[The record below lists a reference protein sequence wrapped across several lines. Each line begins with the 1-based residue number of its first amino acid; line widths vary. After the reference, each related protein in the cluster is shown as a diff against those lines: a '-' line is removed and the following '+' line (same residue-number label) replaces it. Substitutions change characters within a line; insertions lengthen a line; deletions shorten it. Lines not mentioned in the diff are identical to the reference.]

1 MIELKDVRKS
11 FGKNEVLKG
20 INLTVKEG
28 EVVAVIGSS
37 GSGKSTML
45 RTINHLETID
55 SGQIL
60 IDGKVMGGSAKQ
72 IYEARL
78 ELGMVFQQFNLFPHL
93 TVHDNI
99 ALSPKLNH
107 RYSKEE
113 LEKTIDDL
121 LTKVGLL
128 DKKDSYPP
136 QLSGGQQQRI
146 AIARALAMKPKYML
160 FDEPTSALDP
170 ELIGEV
176 LNVIKQLA
184 ADGMTMVIVTH
195 EMSFARDVADRVVML
210 DDGVIIEEGPAKEFF
225 ANPKHDRTKAFL
237 RSITER
243 NQAKKEE
250 LFTIEHAEYG
260 KDEQSNKG
268 EENNPHKGFHKRQC

>member
-11 FGKNEVLKG
+11 FGNNEVLKG
-20 INLTVKEG
+20 INLTVREG

-45 RTINHLETID
+45 RSINHLETID
-55 SGQIL
+55 SGEIL
-60 IDGKVMGGSAKQ
+60 IDGRKMGGSARE
-72 IYEARL
+72 ISAARI

-99 ALSPKLNH
+99 TLAPRLNK
-107 RYSKEE
+107 RYDRES
-113 LEKTIDDL
+113 LEKVVDNL
-121 LTKVGLL
+121 LIKVGLL
-128 DKKDSYPP
+128 DKKESYPP

-146 AIARALAMKPKYML
+146 AIARALAMNPKYML

-176 LNVIKQLA
+176 LSVIKQLA

-195 EMSFARDVADRVVML
+195 EMSFARDVADRVIMI
-210 DDGVIIEEGPAKEFF
+210 DGGVIIEEAPAKEFF
-225 ANPKHDRTKAFL
+225 AHPKHERTKAFL

-243 NQAKKEE
+243 DQAKKEE
-250 LFTIEHAEYG
+250 LFIINESAEEA
-260 KDEQSNKG
+260 D
-268 EENNPHKGFHKRQC
+268 

>member
-11 FGKNEVLKG
+11 FGDNEVLKG

-45 RTINHLETID
+45 RTINHLETIN
-55 SGQIL
+55 SGEIL
-60 IDGKVMGGSAKQ
+60 IDGKPMGGSAKQ
-72 IYEARL
+72 INEARL

-93 TVHDNI
+93 SVHDNI
-99 ALSPKLNH
+99 ALAPQINH
-107 RYSKEE
+107 RYTKEE

-128 DKKDSYPP
+128 DKKDAYPP

-176 LNVIKQLA
+176 LTVIKQLA

-195 EMSFARDVADRVVML
+195 EMSFARDVADRVIML
-210 DDGVIIEEGPAKEFF
+210 DGGVIIEEGPAKEFF
-225 ANPKHDRTKAFL
+225 ANPKHERTKAFL

-243 NQAKKEE
+243 NQSKKDD
-250 LFTIEHAEYG
+250 LFISDY
-260 KDEQSNKG
+260 D
-268 EENNPHKGFHKRQC
+268 

>member
-1 MIELKDVRKS
+1 MIELRDVHKS

-20 INLTVKEG
+20 INLTVHEG

-55 SGQIL
+55 SGEIL
-60 IDGKVMGGSAKQ
+60 IDGMKMGGSAKD
-72 IYEARL
+72 ISKARMP
-78 ELGMVFQQFNLFPHL
+78 LGMVFQQFNLFPHM

-99 ALSPKLNH
+99 ALAPKINH
-107 RYSKEE
+107 TSSKED
-113 LEKTIDDL
+113 LEKEIDEL
-121 LTKVGLL
+121 LEKVGLL
-128 DKKDSYPP
+128 DKKDQYPP

-176 LNVIKQLA
+176 LKVIRQLA
-184 ADGMTMVIVTH
+184 DDGMTMIIVTH
-195 EMSFARDVADRVVML
+195 EMSFARDIADRIIML
-210 DDGVIIEEGPAKEFF
+210 DGGVIIEEGPPEQFF
-225 ANPKHDRTKAFL
+225 THPKQERTREFL
-237 RSITER
+237 RSIIDREKATQEKLLS
-243 NQAKKEE
+243 AADEIADFIGVAKEE
-250 LFTIEHAEYG
+250 KHA
-260 KDEQSNKG
+260 DD
-268 EENNPHKGFHKRQC
+268 